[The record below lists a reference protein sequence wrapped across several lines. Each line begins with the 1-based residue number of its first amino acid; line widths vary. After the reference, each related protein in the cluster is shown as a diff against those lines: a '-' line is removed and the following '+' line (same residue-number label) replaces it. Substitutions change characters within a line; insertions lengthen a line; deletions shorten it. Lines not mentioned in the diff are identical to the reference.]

1 MADINRMD
9 RRRLLQAMACG
20 ACGISVSGWLPALAA
35 QLAEDPRRRRHC
47 ILLWMA
53 GGPSQM
59 DTWDM
64 KPGHENGGEF
74 KEIAT
79 KVPGVRFS
87 EHLPL
92 LAKQADKLAIIR
104 SLETKEGDH
113 ERGTYLMR
121 TGRRPMS
128 VIDYPSVGAA
138 LAKQLAEEDEALP
151 PYVSISPSLGLG
163 RGGFGP
169 GFLGPKYAP
178 LVVAGGN
185 QMAGGKA
192 ATGAGFAELTVDSI
206 KPPKGVST
214 EQAGQRLE
222 LWKVLEDGFLTS
234 HAAASPHAHRTVY
247 DNALKM
253 IHSEAAAAFDLSKEP
268 AKVREKYGKG
278 VFGQGCLLARRL
290 VEQGVPFVE
299 VSLSSSTGGG
309 FGWDTH
315 SNNFEIVKTLSAE
328 LDAGW
333 SSLMSDLAERGLL
346 ERTTI
351 VWMGEFGRTPRI
363 NGQAGRDHFPKAW
376 SCVLAGGGIAGGQAY
391 GRTSPD
397 GMSIVENP
405 VGVTD
410 VLATL
415 CTALGVPPETEN
427 ASNSGRPIKIVDRD
441 GAAVEP
447 INQLLA

>member
-1 MADINRMD
+1 MADMNLID
-9 RRRLLQAMACG
+9 RRRLLHAMACG
-20 ACGISVSGWLPALAA
+20 ACGMSVSGWLPALAA

-53 GGPSQM
+53 GGPSQT

-79 KVPGVRFS
+79 NAPGVRFS
-87 EHLPL
+87 EHLPK
-92 LAKQADKLAIIR
+92 LAQHADKLAIIR

-128 VIDYPSVGAA
+128 VVDYPSVGAA
-138 LAKQLAEEDEALP
+138 LAKQLAAADDALP
-151 PYVSISPSLGLG
+151 GYVSIAPSRGFG

-185 QMAGGKA
+185 QMAGGKP
-192 ATGAGFAELTVDSI
+192 ATGAASAAGYAELTVDSI
-206 KPPKGVST
+206 KPPAGVSAD
-214 EQAGQRLE
+214 QAGRRLE
-222 LWKVLEDGFLTS
+222 LWKVLEDGFLNN
-234 HAAASPHAHRTVY
+234 HASASPHAHRTVY
-247 DNALKM
+247 DNALRM
-253 IHSEAAAAFDLSKEP
+253 IHSDAAAAFDLSQEP
-268 AKVREKYGKG
+268 AKVREQYGKG

-290 VEQGVPFVE
+290 IEQGVPFVE
-299 VSLSSSTGGG
+299 VSLSSSVSGG

-315 SNNFEIVKTLSAE
+315 SNNFEIVKALSAE

-333 SSLMSDLAERGLL
+333 SSLLSDLKQRGLL
-346 ERTTI
+346 DRTTI

-376 SCVLAGGGIAGGQAY
+376 SCVLAGGGIAGGQAF
-391 GRTSPD
+391 GRTSKD
-397 GMSIVENP
+397 GMTIEENP

-415 CTALGVPPETEN
+415 CSALGVPPETEN
-427 ASNSGRPIKIVDRD
+427 ESNSGRPIKIVD
-441 GAAVEP
+441 GAA
-447 INQLLA
+447 IKQLLV

>member
-1 MADINRMD
+1 MADMNLVD
-9 RRRLLQAMACG
+9 RRRLLQAMAFG
-20 ACGISVSGWLPALAA
+20 ACGMSVSGWLPALAD
-35 QLAEDPRRRRHC
+35 QLATDPRRRRHC

-53 GGPSQM
+53 GGPSQT

-87 EHLPL
+87 EHMPK
-92 LAKQADKLAIIR
+92 LAQHSDKLAIIR

-138 LAKQLAEEDEALP
+138 LSKQLSTDKDALP
-151 PYVSISPSLGLG
+151 GYVSIAPTRGLG

-185 QMAGGKA
+185 RIVSAKPA
-192 ATGAGFAELTVDSI
+192 AAASGYPELTVDAI
-206 KPPKGVST
+206 KPPNGVSE
-214 EQAGQRLE
+214 EQAEHRLE
-222 LWKVLEDGFLTS
+222 LWKVLEAGFLNN
-234 HAAASPHAHRTVY
+234 HASASPSAHRTVY
-247 DNALKM
+247 DNALRM
-253 IHSEAAAAFDLSKEP
+253 IHSDAAAAFDLSKEP
-268 AKVREKYGKG
+268 AKVRDQYGKG

-290 VEQGVPFVE
+290 IETGVPFVE
-299 VSLSSSTGGG
+299 VSLSSSVSGE

-315 SNNFEIVKTLSAE
+315 ANNFEIVKNLSAE

-333 SSLMSDLAERGLL
+333 SSLMSDLSARGLL

-351 VWMGEFGRTPRI
+351 MWMGEFGRTPRI

-391 GRTSPD
+391 GRTSKD
-397 GMSIVENP
+397 GTTIEENP

-410 VLATL
+410 VLATV
-415 CTALGVPPETEN
+415 CSAMGVPPDTEN
-427 ASNSGRPIKIVDRD
+427 ASNTGRPIKIVEGD
-441 GAAVEP
+441 P
-447 INQLLA
+447 INQLLS